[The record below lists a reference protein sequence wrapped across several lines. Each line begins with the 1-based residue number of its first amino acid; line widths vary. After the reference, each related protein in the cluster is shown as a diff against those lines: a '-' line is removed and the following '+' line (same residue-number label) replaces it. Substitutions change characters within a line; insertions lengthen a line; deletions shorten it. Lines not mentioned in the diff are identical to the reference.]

1 MPPAKI
7 KKVGTSYKT
16 VPTTA
21 STSTAAVESAKK
33 TSPTKKSAF
42 NVST

>member
-7 KKVGTSYKT
+7 KKVGTL
-16 VPTTA
+16 PTTA

-33 TSPTKKSAF
+33 TSPAKKSAF
-42 NVST
+42 DVSLTNC